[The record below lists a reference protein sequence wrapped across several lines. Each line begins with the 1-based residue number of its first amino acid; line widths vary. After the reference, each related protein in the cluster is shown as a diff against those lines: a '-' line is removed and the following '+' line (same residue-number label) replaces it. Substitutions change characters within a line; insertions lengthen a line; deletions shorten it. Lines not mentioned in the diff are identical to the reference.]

1 MLARTEPTG
10 PLGSA
15 ALSRAPS
22 RTWEGDLYERFGT
35 PGATSAARNEPTRHE
50 GWSGFEE
57 NIGAVDIEFTPDDLR
72 DIDSAAKIM
81 IHGARCPEHLE
92 RRTNL

>member
-1 MLARTEPTG
+1 LT
-10 PLGSA
+10 LGLCQVILDGSPQGA
-15 ALSRAPS
+15 DAVESQDGVCRL
-22 RTWEGDLYERFGT
+22 
-35 PGATSAARNEPTRHE
+35 GATSAARSEPTRHE